1 MAVSKTEQMV
11 SALEVT
17 VKRPLT
23 DEERSGIEVWSKSFD
38 LAHFIEGFPQEWKLF
53 KEMLESYLGDF
64 NGQWIRAGVSDPA
77 TVGELNVIQAQ
88 LYGANKVIS
97 SFIFDVEHAPDR
109 IREVPEVVQQ
119 HAGELRSMPS

>member
-1 MAVSKTEQMV
+1 MVSKTEQMV
-11 SALEVT
+11 TALELT

-38 LAHFIEGFPQEWKLF
+38 LAHFIEGFPQEWKVF

-64 NGQWIRAGVSDPA
+64 REQWKRAAETDPA
-77 TVGELNVIQAQ
+77 TVGNLDVMQAQ
-88 LYGANKVIS
+88 LYGATKVIG
-97 SFIFDVEHAPDR
+97 SFIYDVEHSPER
-109 IREVPEVVQQ
+109 IREVPEVVSE

>member
-1 MAVSKTEQMV
+1 MVSKAEQMV
-11 SALEVT
+11 TALEGI
-17 VKRPLT
+17 VKQPLT
-23 DEERSGIEVWSKSFD
+23 DEEKAGLEVWSKSFD

-64 NGQWIRAGVSDPA
+64 RGQWERAGTTDPS
-77 TVGELNVIQAQ
+77 TVGDLDVIQAQ

-97 SFIFDVEHAPDR
+97 SFIYDVEHSPER
-109 IREVPEVVQQ
+109 IREVPDVVAE